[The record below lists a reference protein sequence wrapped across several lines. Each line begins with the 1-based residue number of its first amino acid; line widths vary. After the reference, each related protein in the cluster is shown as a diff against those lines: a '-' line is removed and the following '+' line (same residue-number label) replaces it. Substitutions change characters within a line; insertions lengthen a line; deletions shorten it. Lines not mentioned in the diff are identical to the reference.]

1 MRLNRSGI
9 PPVYAITDIPADGN
23 YSRLVLRLAA
33 AGLRW
38 IQIRVKGESDGRF
51 YEEVRRAVLD
61 SPDVTIIVNDRADIA
76 VATEAH
82 GVHLGDGDLPPGLAR
97 TVAARN
103 DFIIGCS
110 THDPSEAIRVAA
122 LDEVDYV
129 AIGPIFRSP
138 TKNVRE
144 PLGLDALREIRERIA
159 KPIVAIGGI
168 DVFNA
173 AAVLRAGADSV
184 AVVSALD
191 QGGDITAAASGLFA
205 AVENAR

>member
-23 YSRLVLRLAA
+23 YSRLVSRLAA

-38 IQIRVKGESDGRF
+38 IQIRVKGESDARF
-51 YEEVRRAVLD
+51 YEEVRQSLFD
-61 SPDVTIIVNDRADIA
+61 SPDVTLIVNDRADIA
-76 VATEAH
+76 MATRAH
-82 GVHLGDGDLPPGLAR
+82 GVHLGDRDLPPGLAR
-97 TVAARN
+97 RVAAR
-103 DFIIGCS
+103 DHFIVGCS

-138 TKNVRE
+138 TKNVRA
-144 PLGLDALREIRERIA
+144 PLGLDVLRGVRERIA

-168 DVFNA
+168 DASNA
-173 AAVLRAGADSV
+173 AEVLRAGADSV
-184 AVVSALD
+184 AVISALD
-191 QGGDITAAASGLFA
+191 QGGDIVTAANRLFA
-205 AVENAR
+205 SVENVR